1 MKQYSVYMFEMV
13 AYKDHEVCTC
23 KKTGNLI
30 NTLIHNFE
38 GVHTSYENIGHKF
51 LLNYCFA
58 TFKGWLC
65 RIHHEV

>member
-1 MKQYSVYMFEMV
+1 MLEMV
-13 AYKDHEVCTC
+13 VYEAHEVCTC
-23 KKTGNLI
+23 KKKGDSI

-38 GVHTSYENIGHKF
+38 GHQIRYENIGHKF